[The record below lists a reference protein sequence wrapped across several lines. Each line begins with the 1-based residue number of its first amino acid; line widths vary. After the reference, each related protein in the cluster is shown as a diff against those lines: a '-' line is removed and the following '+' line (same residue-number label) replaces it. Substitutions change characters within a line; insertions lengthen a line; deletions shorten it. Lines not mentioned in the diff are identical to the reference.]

1 MDEMHRILTR
11 IRIAKLQSEVRAK
24 VGNEAQGVPVRR
36 KRALSASSTTSKKQS
51 AGLGRR

>member
-36 KRALSASSTTSKKQS
+36 KRALSASSTSKKQS
-51 AGLGRR
+51 ASISRK

>member
-24 VGNEAQGVPVRR
+24 GGNEAQGVPVRR
-36 KRALSASSTTSKKQS
+36 KRALSASSIGKKQPIF
-51 AGLGRR
+51 GRK

>member
-36 KRALSASSTTSKKQS
+36 KRALSASSTSKKQS
-51 AGLGRR
+51 ASLGRK

>member
-24 VGNEAQGVPVRR
+24 VPGNEAQGVPVRR
-36 KRALSASSTTSKKQS
+36 KRALSASSTSKKQS
-51 AGLGRR
+51 ASLGRK

>member
-36 KRALSASSTTSKKQS
+36 KRALSASSTSKKQS
-51 AGLGRR
+51 ASIGRK